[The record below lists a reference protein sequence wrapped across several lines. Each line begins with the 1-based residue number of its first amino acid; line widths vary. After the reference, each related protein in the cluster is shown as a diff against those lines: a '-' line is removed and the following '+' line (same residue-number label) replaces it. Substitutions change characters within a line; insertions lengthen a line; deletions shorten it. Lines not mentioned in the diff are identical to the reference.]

1 MTAINP
7 TSGRPS
13 QTVTLTGTGFDTTVA
28 NNIVRFGSTTATV
41 TAATATTLTVT
52 APSAGSGTVSVTA
65 TVNGQTSPGG
75 VNFTFID

>member
-1 MTAINP
+1 
-7 TSGRPS
+7 
-13 QTVTLTGTGFDTTVA
+13 
-28 NNIVRFGSTTATV
+28 GSTTATV

-75 VNFTFID
+75 VNFTFIDTPIAADKTGVTVAYNSAGTAIDLSGSITGGP